1 MSDNHAM
8 AMYLI
13 GDVQGCDSALQR
25 LIDKIQ
31 FSPSRDT
38 LHLLGDLVNRG
49 PDNLAV
55 LRRLKNL
62 GQSARCLLGNH
73 DLHLLA
79 LHVGVSK
86 LKPADTLNDILQAPD
101 RTELMDWLRFQSL
114 AMHEAGVL
122 MVHAGVLPQW
132 SLTQTMS
139 LAAEVET
146 VLRGQDWTDFISHMY
161 GSQPDR
167 WQDNLSGHDRLRV
180 IVNGLT
186 RLRFCT
192 PEGAMEFAHHKD
204 AAFAPEGFLPWFDIE
219 DRRTKG
225 NTIAFGHWSSLNA
238 LDRKDVVEL
247 DTGCVWG
254 GCLSAVRF
262 DPEHGIGER
271 IKVECEAAA
280 PIT

>member
-1 MSDNHAM
+1 MNDNHAM

-25 LIDKIQ
+25 LIDRIQ

-38 LHLLGDLVNRG
+38 LYLLGDLVNRG
-49 PDNLAV
+49 SDNLAV

-73 DLHLLA
+73 DLYLLA

-86 LKPADTLNDILQAPD
+86 LKPSDTLNDVLQAPD
-101 RTELMDWLRFQSL
+101 RTELMDWLRLQSM
-114 AMHEAGVL
+114 AIYEAGVL

-132 SLTQTMS
+132 SLTQTLS

-146 VLRGQDWTDFISHMY
+146 VLRGPDWTDFISHMY

-167 WQDNLSGHDRLRV
+167 WQDNLSGHDRLR
-180 IVNGLT
+180 IIINGLT

-192 PEGAMEFAHHKD
+192 PEGAMEFVHHGD
-204 AAFAPEGFLPWFDIE
+204 IQNAPPGYLPWFDVPE
-219 DRRTKG
+219 RQTRDT
-225 NTIAFGHWSSLNA
+225 TVAFGHWSSLSA
-238 LDRKDVVEL
+238 LHRDDVIEL

-254 GCLSAVRF
+254 HCLSALKI
-262 DPEHGIGER
+262 DPLTGLREKIQ
-271 IKVECEAAA
+271 VSCSEA
-280 PIT
+280 T

>member
-1 MSDNHAM
+1 MS
-8 AMYLI
+8 MYLI
-13 GDVQGCDSALQR
+13 GDVQGCDRALQS
-25 LIDKIQ
+25 LLDKLQ

-38 LHLLGDLVNRG
+38 LFLLGDLVNRG
-49 PDNLAV
+49 PDNTAV
-55 LRRLKNL
+55 LRRLQQL
-62 GQSARCLLGNH
+62 GGSARCLLGNH
-73 DLHLLA
+73 DLNLLA
-79 LHVGVSK
+79 MHLGCSRP
-86 LKPADTLNDILQAPD
+86 KPGDTVEDILQAPD
-101 RTELMDWLRFQSL
+101 RLALIDWLRAQSL

-132 SLTQTMS
+132 TANQTMA

-146 VLRGQDWTDFISHMY
+146 VLRGPDWADFIAHMY

-167 WQDNLSGHDRLRV
+167 WQDSLSGYDRLRV

-204 AAFAPEGFLPWFDIE
+204 AAFAPEGFLPWFDIA

-254 GCLSAVRF
+254 DCLSAVRF
-262 DPEHGIGER
+262 DPVHGIGER